1 MLGRRT
7 KLLTSASSS
16 NADLPVLQEEEEI
29 IRDYYNANDADFGE
43 YDCDAAVF

>member
-1 MLGRRT
+1 VFQEHT
-7 KLLTSASSS
+7 KLLASASNL

-29 IRDYYNANDADFGE
+29 IWDHYDADDADFGE